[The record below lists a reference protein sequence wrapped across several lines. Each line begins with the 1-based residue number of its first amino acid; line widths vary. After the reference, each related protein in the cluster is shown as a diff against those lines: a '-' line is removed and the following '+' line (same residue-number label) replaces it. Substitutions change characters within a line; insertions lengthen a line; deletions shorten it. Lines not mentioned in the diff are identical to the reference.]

1 MFIKN
6 LDYLSPPITFY
17 HKGSL
22 SHSSILSGI
31 ISIISIIIII
41 IIAIY
46 FLLDLMQRKSPN
58 SFYFNSFV
66 EDSGIFPLNASSL
79 FHFISIAT
87 LTNGFTNEG
96 VDFTNF
102 RIIGY
107 ENYFETYL
115 YDKNISKYDHW
126 LYGKCNNESD
136 TTGIKYLINFDFFE
150 KSACIRKYFNSLE
163 KKYYDTWE
171 SNFRWPEIAHG
182 TYNEKV
188 KTYSIF
194 FEKCKD
200 DTIDLILGE
209 EGHCK
214 EYKEINESFNNLRI
228 LNIYFIN
235 NYINV
240 LNYNNPNIKFFYR
253 IESGIYKNQYTIN
266 HLNFNPSKLQT
277 HNGFIFDNIDEYHS
291 LFFDRNDAFIE
302 ENKGDDIFMG
312 YCFWLKNTMHYY
324 ERHYKRIQDIF
335 SSIGGIYQ
343 VVTIIAIYINSL
355 YNNYIILSDSE
366 NLLNSLIHIEK
377 NIHIKKEN
385 DIKKNNKKNI
395 IKSSEREKYKIDNIN
410 NKNEKIH
417 KEQSASTNYLNYP
430 ANYENN
436 NMNSN
441 IKEKTED
448 IDNKQNKKFV
458 NKKKEENKNFMKYI
472 LYKLTC
478 ESKDN
483 CFKIYNNFRKKLI
496 SEEHLIRNHLNIY
509 NLLRITERKR
519 SSRRNSYQLNDL
531 IKLI

>member
-6 LDYLSPPITFY
+6 FDYLSPPVTFY
-17 HKGSL
+17 QNGYL
-22 SHSSILSGI
+22 SHTSIISWILSI
-31 ISIISIIIII
+31 FSIIIII
-41 IIAIY
+41 IIGIY
-46 FLLDLMQRKSPN
+46 FSLDLIQRKSPN
-58 SFYFNSFV
+58 AFYFHSFV

-79 FHFISIAT
+79 FHFINIAS
-87 LTNGFTNEG
+87 LTKGYTNEG

-253 IESGIYKNQYTIN
+253 IENNINNNQYSIN
-266 HLNFNPSKLQT
+266 HLNFNPLKLKT
-277 HNGFIFDNIDEYHS
+277 HNGLIFDNINEEHS
-291 LFFDRNDAFIE
+291 FLFDRNDVFIE
-302 ENKGDDIFMG
+302 KNEGGDIFMG

-324 ERHYKRIQDIF
+324 ERHYKRIQDLF

-343 VVTIIAIYINSL
+343 VITIIAIYINSL
-355 YNNYIILSDSE
+355 YNNYILLSDTE
-366 NLLNSLIHIEK
+366 NLLNFSIDTEK
-377 NIHIKKEN
+377 NILKKKMIYIK
-385 DIKKNNKKNI
+385 II
-395 IKSSEREKYKIDNIN
+395 IK
-410 NKNEKIH
+410 
-417 KEQSASTNYLNYP
+417 
-430 ANYENN
+430 
-436 NMNSN
+436 
-441 IKEKTED
+441 
-448 IDNKQNKKFV
+448 
-458 NKKKEENKNFMKYI
+458 
-472 LYKLTC
+472 
-478 ESKDN
+478 
-483 CFKIYNNFRKKLI
+483 
-496 SEEHLIRNHLNIY
+496 IRI
-509 NLLRITERKR
+509 
-519 SSRRNSYQLNDL
+519 
-531 IKLI
+531 